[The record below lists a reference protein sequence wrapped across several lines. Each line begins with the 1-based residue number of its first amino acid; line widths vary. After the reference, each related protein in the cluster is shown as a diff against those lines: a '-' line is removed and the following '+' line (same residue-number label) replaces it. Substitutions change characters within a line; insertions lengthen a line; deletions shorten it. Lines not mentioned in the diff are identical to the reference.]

1 MSFTDRESAAET
13 NTIEQ
18 ELDGANVVSCA
29 VAQFEQ
35 KLLRYAQLWVG
46 QLDSARDVVQ
56 ETFLQLHRQVRTQ
69 MPPTLAAWLF
79 TVCRHRAIDW
89 CRRERRANSK
99 STLKDTD
106 MGVAQATAETDGPIE
121 SLIRDESHRELRDQ
135 LEGLTATQRETLRLR
150 FQSGLS
156 YQEISQV
163 TGMTVN
169 HVGVTIHAA
178 LQKLR
183 ERMGTNPQ
191 N

>member
-1 MSFTDRESAAET
+1 MSITDRESAPET
-13 NTIEQ
+13 NTIEP
-18 ELDGANVVSCA
+18 ELNGADVVSRA
-29 VAQFEQ
+29 VAEFEQ

-56 ETFLQLHRQVRTQ
+56 ETFLQLHRQIQTQ

-89 CRRERRANSK
+89 CRRERRTNSK
-99 STLKDTD
+99 STHKDTD
-106 MGVAQATAETDGPIE
+106 MEIAQATAETDGPVE
-121 SLIRDESHRELRDQ
+121 NLIRDESHQALRDQ

-156 YQEISQV
+156 YQEISEV

-183 ERMGTNPQ
+183 ARMGPDPTN
-191 N
+191 